1 MQTPKEADVESLH
14 ESDLDESPQ
23 VTEEVHYNAKGQVTK
38 RIRKFRMPSVTFSHC
53 KVSFKFYK
61 DDGRFIE
68 QFSQDSD
75 DDSGS

>member
-1 MQTPKEADVESLH
+1 MN
-14 ESDLDESPQ
+14 DLGML
-23 VTEEVHYNAKGQVTK
+23 VC
-38 RIRKFRMPSVTFSHC
+38 FSC